1 MAGLELLSDQGIRM
15 DGRRPNEL
23 RKIECK
29 LGVSEGA
36 DGSAYFQQGNTTV
49 LATVYGPHE
58 ISGRKSKALADRA
71 LKAQEMSNILKS
83 AFESTILT
91 SLYPG
96 SQIDLF
102 FLVLHADGGN
112 CSACINA
119 GTLALINAGIPL
131 KDYLCACS
139 AGFVN
144 ETPLMDINH
153 FEGFLGGTELNLAI
167 LKKSE
172 LIACDEMT
180 ERLHTDHI
188 GKIRKI
194 AIQGCKDIY
203 AILDAAHLIHQD
215 NQDYSYED
223 VKQRLVIYFKASKS
237 MNGMDEDFAF
247 PAFLTILLT
256 MIGLFWGGYR
266 IAFSASMDSEG
277 KTALIFSGYFYL
289 WNHCL
294 ILIPAALANEAANKA
309 ENVAKC
315 LPYQIPAKNRHLKF
329 LLRKNLKWNNRFSL
343 WEFYVIDRSILIA
356 SFGTLLTYGII
367 LGSLGKELKK
377 GGADP
382 HHIKRSL
389 RKGTWF
395 QGSHLSFGLILR
407 LTYMWLNKI
416 PQESIINDLGIAS
429 QTASEWKNFCKE
441 VCLDYCLRFDG
452 QIGGTGL
459 TVDIYEAWL
468 SEKKYKI
475 ERRAKG
481 NSVFVGLVRHLNDFF
496 VEVVEDRSAEVLIEV
511 IIKRIIPGSTILINC
526 GSLYS
531 SSRSLFEQLE
541 VLHNVTIK
549 ETQQSSEGIWFKV
562 KLALQGNEFLDG
574 EFNTEVAEYIW
585 RRRNNYIMTQKVQ
598 NFLKTISES
607 FPPKSKD

>member
-1 MAGLELLSDQGIRM
+1 MMAVNEQEWMKGQWNGKVYYSPAQWMKGDWNGDFFYEL
-15 DGRRPNEL
+15 
-23 RKIECK
+23 CK
-29 LGVSEGA
+29 LGDMACVKFCMDNG
-36 DGSAYFQQGNTTV
+36 
-49 LATVYGPHE
+49 L
-58 ISGRKSKALADRA
+58 ISKRYECPKCG
-71 LKAQEMSNILKS
+71 
-83 AFESTILT
+83 
-91 SLYPG
+91 
-96 SQIDLF
+96 
-102 FLVLHADGGN
+102 
-112 CSACINA
+112 
-119 GTLALINAGIPL
+119 
-131 KDYLCACS
+131 
-139 AGFVN
+139 
-144 ETPLMDINH
+144 
-153 FEGFLGGTELNLAI
+153 
-167 LKKSE
+167 
-172 LIACDEMT
+172 DEMK
-180 ERLHTDHI
+180 LS
-188 GKIRKI
+188 
-194 AIQGCKDIY
+194 
-203 AILDAAHLIHQD
+203 
-215 NQDYSYED
+215 DY
-223 VKQRLVIYFKASKS
+223 
-237 MNGMDEDFAF
+237 NGV
-247 PAFLTILLT
+247 
-256 MIGLFWGGYR
+256 
-266 IAFSASMDSEG
+266 
-277 KTALIFSGYFYL
+277 L
-289 WNHCL
+289 WIC
-294 ILIPAALANEAANKA
+294 
-309 ENVAKC
+309 
-315 LPYQIPAKNRHLKF
+315 R
-329 LLRKNLKWNNRFSL
+329 
-343 WEFYVIDRSILIA
+343 
-356 SFGTLLTYGII
+356 
-367 LGSLGKELKK
+367 KK

-429 QTASEWKNFCKE
+429 QTASEWKHFCKE